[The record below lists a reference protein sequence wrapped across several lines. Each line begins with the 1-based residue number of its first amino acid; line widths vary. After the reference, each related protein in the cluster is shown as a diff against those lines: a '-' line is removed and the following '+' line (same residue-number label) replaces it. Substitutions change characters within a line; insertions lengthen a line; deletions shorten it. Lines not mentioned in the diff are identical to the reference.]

1 MTLADASNE
10 RPGRRQRRREEVLEV
25 AARLFFEQGYA
36 ATSTTDIAHALGLH
50 RGSIYYYLDTK
61 EELLYELVQ
70 RRFSSGL
77 ELVEQLPHVEGDA
90 LAKLRWLVQEHIRAV
105 AENLVPSALALN
117 ESRSLSPEHRAA
129 VTAENAAYRA
139 GMTELV
145 RDGQRA
151 GAIRDDVDPAL
162 VTMAVLGAANWLH
175 RWYDASGDASPAE
188 VGRHFAAVF
197 TRGLE
202 PEPTIAALL
211 DRIERQAARIA
222 ELEGAGTTAQP

>member
-1 MTLADASNE
+1 MTPAAASSD
-10 RPGRRQRRREEVLEV
+10 RAGRRQRRREEVLEV

-36 ATSTTDIAHALGLH
+36 ATSTTDIARELGLH

-61 EELLYELVQ
+61 EELLYEVIQ

-77 ELVEQLPHVEGDA
+77 ELLDGLAGVEGDA
-90 LAKLRWLVQEHIRAV
+90 LVRLRWLVEEHIRAV

-129 VTAENAAYRA
+129 VTSENDAYRA
-139 GMTELV
+139 GMTALV
-145 RDGQRA
+145 REGQRT
-151 GAIRDDVDPAL
+151 GAIRADVDASL
-162 VTMAVLGAANWLH
+162 TVMAILGAANWLH
-175 RWYDASGDASPAE
+175 RWYDARGGASPAE

-202 PEPTIAALL
+202 PEPTVAALL

-222 ELEGAGTTAQP
+222 ELEARAAR